1 MFFCCKKPM
10 CAIIHSLFLS
20 QEYKIFVCVTCLQWS
35 FGVTCWEIFTFGR
48 VPYSGIRAM
57 SILNMLREG
66 ERLERPTNTAC
77 SDKMYNKLL
86 LASTLSNISHY
97 IIYVRYEVM
106 SECWSELSGDRPNF
120 THLVDALLEGESGYL
135 NLCSPAEQL
144 SGEGEQ

>member
-1 MFFCCKKPM
+1 M

-20 QEYKIFVCVTCLQWS
+20 QQYKIIVCVTCLQWS
-35 FGVTCWEIFTFGR
+35 FGVTCWEIFTFGH

-120 THLVDALLEGESGYL
+120 THLVDAFDDLLEGESGYL